1 MRAEVNNSMIIVD
14 DGSTIS
20 ENRFSHLENEMCN
33 NYTITHTESACNS
46 VICFSH
52 IT

>member
-1 MRAEVNNSMIIVD
+1 MRTEVNNSMIIVD
-14 DGSTIS
+14 DAIS

-33 NYTITHTESACNS
+33 NYTRRHTESACSS
-46 VICFSH
+46 VICFPR